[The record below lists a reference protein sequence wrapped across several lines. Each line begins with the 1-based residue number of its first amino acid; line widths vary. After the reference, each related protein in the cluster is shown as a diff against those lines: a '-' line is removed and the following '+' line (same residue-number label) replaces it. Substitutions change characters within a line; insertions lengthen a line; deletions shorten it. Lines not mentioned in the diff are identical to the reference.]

1 VLTVELERLG
11 LRRGARVLDLGCGMG
26 RHSRAARLV
35 SGLATVA
42 LDLQEKE
49 TVETARSLRAMD
61 EGDPGV
67 GIAPPDAGPWMVVR
81 GNSYHLPFAD
91 SSFDC
96 VIASEV
102 LEHIPDDDLALREIT
117 RVLRPGGSLAVS
129 VPRWFPEAVCWAL
142 SNEYHGNEGG
152 HVRIYRRSVL
162 ARKLS
167 SHGYLLQGGHFAH
180 ALHSPYWW
188 LKCAVGVNRED
199 VYLVRLY
206 HRLLVWDLFQKPR
219 LTRVTETLLN
229 PIIGKSVVLYARKDA
244 PPFGS
249 DGTSPA
255 APSH

>member
-1 VLTVELERLG
+1 MLTVELERLG

-26 RHSRAARLV
+26 RHSRAARLE

-49 TVETARSLRAMD
+49 TLETARSLRAMD
-61 EGDPGV
+61 LGDPSV
-67 GIAPPDAGPWMVVR
+67 GCAAADAGPWMVVR
-81 GNSYHLPFAD
+81 GNGYHLPFAD

-102 LEHIPDDDLALREIT
+102 LEHIPDDDQALREIT
-117 RVLRPGGSLAVS
+117 RVLRPGGCLAVS

-142 SNEYHGNEGG
+142 STEYHDTEGG
-152 HVRIYRRSVL
+152 HVRIYRHRAL
-162 ARKLS
+162 ARKIS
-167 SHGYLLQGGHFAH
+167 SHGYELQGGHFAH

-188 LKCAVGVNRED
+188 LKCALGVNREN
-199 VYLVRLY
+199 VYVVQLY

-229 PIIGKSVVLYARKDA
+229 PIIGKSVVLYARKE
-244 PPFGS
+244 PPPPG
-249 DGTSPA
+249 PA
-255 APSH
+255 GEISSASAH